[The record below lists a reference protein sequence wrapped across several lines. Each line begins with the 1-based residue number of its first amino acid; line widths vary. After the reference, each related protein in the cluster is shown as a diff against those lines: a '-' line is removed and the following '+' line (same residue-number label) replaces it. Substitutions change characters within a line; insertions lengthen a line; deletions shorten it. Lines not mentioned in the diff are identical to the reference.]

1 MQVTIVTPEGEVF
14 RDRALEVTLPGTEGE
29 FGVLPGHVR
38 FLSSLDVGEVRI
50 RTKDHTLY
58 AAISGGFAEVSGD
71 EVVILADTCELA
83 DQIDVARAERAKQRA
98 ERELAA
104 LKSAEADAARFKIH
118 QGAVSRAVTRIAVA
132 GRR

>member
-14 RDRALEVTLPGTEGE
+14 RDRALEVTLPGSEGE

-50 RTKDHTLY
+50 RTPERTLY

-71 EVVILADTCELA
+71 EVVVLADTCELA
-83 DQIDVARAERAKQRA
+83 DRIDVARAERARQRA

-104 LKSAEADAARFKIH
+104 LKAAETDAAHFKMQ
-118 QGAVSRAVTRIAVA
+118 QGALSRAVTRIAVA

>member
-1 MQVTIVTPEGEVF
+1 MQLTIVTPEGEVF
-14 RDRALEVTLPGTEGE
+14 RDRAQEVTLPGSEGE

-50 RTKDHTLY
+50 RSRDRTLY

-71 EVVILADTCELA
+71 EVVILADTCELS
-83 DQIDVARAERAKQRA
+83 DQIDVARAERAKARA

-104 LKSAEADAARFKIH
+104 LKAAETEAARFKIQ
-118 QGAVSRAVTRIAVA
+118 QGAISRAVNRIAVA

>member
-14 RDRALEVTLPGTEGE
+14 RDRAQEVTLPGSEGE

-38 FLSSLDVGEVRI
+38 FLSSLEVGEARI
-50 RTKDHTLY
+50 RMPDRTLY

-71 EVVILADTCELA
+71 EVVILADACELS

-104 LKSAEADAARFKIH
+104 LKAAETEAAHFKMQ
-118 QGAVSRAVTRIAVA
+118 QGALSRAVNRIAVA